1 MMSLPVGYGGSH
13 RCNPWRSIRS
23 TEQYIPFQSLNNDAT
38 CFNFGKVLKL
48 SRMINGLT
56 PSECASWILNQYI
69 PIMNNKKNQT
79 NKDKRCNLSIQ
90 TIMFHF
96 LSCYHSKKRNCIT
109 NDEFNKLVCFDA
121 TLTSGSIHDYDEC
134 KFKLVNQDDAH
145 GAANVNFATTKCTIN
160 GKCSFYSL
168 PESVI
173 CQNIC
178 PFLHLK
184 EIVSTFSK
192 VCLLFAICSEN
203 GCVVKNLTI
212 EAIKGKN
219 GNIKCENIRNH
230 WYKCCKIEKLQLL
243 GAPFYDHHSNSS
255 VYSNNIHRLKE
266 YKFLN
271 DILRRYQFS
280 NLTSLT
286 C

>member
-1 MMSLPVGYGGSH
+1 MDDFVPLESLS
-13 RCNPWRSIRS
+13 
-23 TEQYIPFQSLNNDAT
+23 NDAT

-48 SRMINGLT
+48 SRLMKEQT
-56 PSECASWILNQYI
+56 PLECASWILNQYI
-69 PIMNNKKNQT
+69 PTMNNKKRHNI
-79 NKDKRCNLSIQ
+79 SIR

-96 LSCYHSKKRNCIT
+96 LSWYHSKKRNPIT
-109 NDEFNKLVCFDA
+109 NDEFNKLICFDT
-121 TLTSGSIHDYDEC
+121 TLKSGSVDDGI
-134 KFKLVNQDDAH
+134 VNVSH
-145 GAANVNFATTKCTIN
+145 TTTTRSECTIN
-160 GKCSFYSL
+160 GKCSFSSL

-178 PFLHLK
+178 PFLHLR

-203 GCVVKNLTI
+203 GCAVKTLTVDPT
-212 EAIKGKN
+212 KSKT
-219 GNIKCENIRNH
+219 GNINYKGENIRNH

-243 GAPFYDHHSNSS
+243 GAPYHDHNHNHNHNSKINS
-255 VYSNNIHRLKE
+255 RIYKNSGNSMHELKE
-266 YKFLN
+266 YKFFN

-280 NLTSLT
+280 NLKSLT